1 MSRIALVLGLTAFG
15 VAACT
20 IASPTH
26 ITVQPTKTVD
36 GTDPK
41 ESSAATEP
49 AGEASGGDAVACD
62 ADDFVTPDLDALT
75 ACGDGK
81 GGTPVLARGHCY
93 PRAKTPMAEEMV
105 ACADGD
111 SVCVPDEILNAAG
124 ETLAPCSVQ
133 ALGGAD
139 GACVTAA
146 LFPTIVSQGGDALK
160 KDVCSEGQ
168 LCVPCTDPTH
178 GNAPTP
184 FCQPIGVHDSDCEGT
199 PADTRPNADAGPPAT
214 EYCCTTDGLQ
224 NGICID
230 QDAIPVEKVSKT
242 IKDTCHRA
250 KDRCVPRAQ
259 VEGNPVTC
267 DSGLGGKGICLDK
280 CFNKLMGTAGS
291 IGALKQAT
299 CGDSELCVPCLAAG
313 SDVPGCN

>member
-1 MSRIALVLGLTAFG
+1 MSRIALCLGLTAFG
-15 VAACT
+15 IAACT

-26 ITVQPTKTVD
+26 ITVQPTKTTD
-36 GTDPK
+36 ATDPK
-41 ESSAATEP
+41 KDTSATEP
-49 AGEASGGDAVACD
+49 AGEASGGDAVTCD
-62 ADDFVTPDLDALT
+62 ADDFVTPDVDTLT
-75 ACGDGK
+75 ACAG
-81 GGTPVLARGHCY
+81 GHCY
-93 PRAKTPMAEEMV
+93 PRTKTPMAEEMI
-105 ACADGD
+105 ACPDGD
-111 SVCVPDEILNAAG
+111 SVCVPDEILTAAG
-124 ETLAPCSVQ
+124 GTLVPCSVQ
-133 ALGGAD
+133 ALGGAA
-139 GACVTAA
+139 GACVTAS

-160 KDVCSEGQ
+160 KDVCNDGQ

-184 FCQPIGVHDSDCEGT
+184 FCQPIGVHDADCEGDPAGTAT
-199 PADTRPNADAGPPAT
+199 PDAAPPPT
-214 EYCCTTDGLQ
+214 ELCCTTDGAS

-291 IGALKQAT
+291 IGALKQAS
-299 CGDSELCVPCLAAG
+299 CGDTELCVPCLAAG
-313 SDVPGCN
+313 SDVPGCK

>member
-1 MSRIALVLGLTAFG
+1 MSRIAVLLGLTAFG
-15 VAACT
+15 IAACT

-26 ITVQPTKTVD
+26 ITVQPTKTAD
-36 GTDPK
+36 GAEPK
-41 ESSAATEP
+41 ESTAATEP
-49 AGEASGGDAVACD
+49 AGKASGGDAVACD
-62 ADDFVTPDLDALT
+62 ADDYVTPDLGSLT
-75 ACGDGK
+75 ACGDG
-81 GGTPVLARGHCY
+81 RGHCY

-124 ETLAPCSVQ
+124 ETLVPCAVQ

-139 GACVTAA
+139 GACVTAS
-146 LFPTIVSQGGDALK
+146 LFPTIVAQGGDALK

-199 PADTRPNADAGPPAT
+199 PADVSGADASAPPPAT
-214 EYCCTTDGLQ
+214 EYCCTTNGLQ

-250 KDRCVPRAQ
+250 KDRCVPRDQ

-267 DSGLGGKGICLDK
+267 DSGIGGKGICMDK
-280 CFNKLMGTAGS
+280 CFSKMMAAAGT
-291 IGALKQAT
+291 IGALGQHGCKDT
-299 CGDSELCVPCLAAG
+299 ELCVPCLAAG